1 MNYEQELATAINL
14 LIEEKSEAFEAHL
27 QKIFKTIKAD
37 IKQEPQNPQFEF
49 WWAVGLEI
57 RGDFD
62 QALLKYENSLKK
74 NPLFLDSWI
83 GLTRILLEEMEKDQ
97 ESLDLLEQKIMPLNN
112 QDPRILDLYDKA
124 RISLGISTRTKNDS
138 NTTNI

>member
-1 MNYEQELATAINL
+1 MNYEHELATAINL
-14 LIEEKSEAFEAHL
+14 LIEDQIEAFETHL
-27 QKIFKTIKAD
+27 QKIFKSIKAD
-37 IKQEPQNPQFEF
+37 IKQDPQNPQFEF

-62 QALLKYENSLKK
+62 QALLKYEKSLEK

-112 QDPRILDLYDKA
+112 QDPRVLDLYDKA
-124 RISLGISTRTKNDS
+124 RISLGISTRTKSDS
-138 NTTNI
+138 KSTHT